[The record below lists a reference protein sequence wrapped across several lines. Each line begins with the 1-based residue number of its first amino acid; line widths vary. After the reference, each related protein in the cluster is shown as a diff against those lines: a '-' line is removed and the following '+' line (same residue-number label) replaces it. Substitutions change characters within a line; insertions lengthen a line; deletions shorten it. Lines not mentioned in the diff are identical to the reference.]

1 MAYEAKTNWKLDD
14 TVMPDDMNRIEQGIY
29 ELDLATGDMPVK
41 VLNASTE
48 NIVDFNGLVETGI
61 YIIKN
66 ATSTTTLNG
75 YGISSSAEDII
86 IFVQK
91 TYYGM
96 LYQKMF
102 RGTCNTAFR
111 QYYENSLTWTAW
123 KYRSTSTSFTIPIT
137 GWTSSSPYYW
147 DFNYVQA
154 FANDIDITIVP
165 QWSVD
170 KTTRKS
176 EQEAFG
182 CISKIETL
190 DGFIRVTCDDEIP
203 KTPITVKI
211 IIQRW

>member
-14 TVMPDDMNRIEQGIY
+14 TVMPDDMNRIEQGIH
-29 ELDLATGDMPVK
+29 ELNLATGDMPVK
-41 VLNASTE
+41 VLNASAE

-75 YGISSSAEDII
+75 YGISSNAEDRL
-86 IFVQK
+86 IFVQN

-96 LYQKMF
+96 LYQKMIM
-102 RGTCNTAFR
+102 GNCNMAFR
-111 QYYENSLTWTAW
+111 QYYESSLTWTAW
-123 KYRSTSTSFTIPIT
+123 KYRTTSISFTIPTT

-154 FANDIDITIVP
+154 YANDNGVTIIP
-165 QWSVD
+165 EWSHD
-170 KTTRKS
+170 RATRKAQ
-176 EQEAFG
+176 QEAFG
-182 CISKIETL
+182 CVSKIETF
-190 DGFIRVTCDDEIP
+190 DGFVRITCDDAKPTTEIP
-203 KTPITVKI
+203 VRM